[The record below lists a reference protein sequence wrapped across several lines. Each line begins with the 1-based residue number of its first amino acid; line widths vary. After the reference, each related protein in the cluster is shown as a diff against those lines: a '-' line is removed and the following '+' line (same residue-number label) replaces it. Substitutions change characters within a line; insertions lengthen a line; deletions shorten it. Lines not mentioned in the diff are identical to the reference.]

1 MIRLERDAA
10 ASLNLLGAPE
20 GSIAYVDADHGV
32 DQQEDRV
39 PAGLRETQRGRRPDD
54 DHRPAPGR
62 LPPRQPERHGR
73 QQQQDAVARAAA
85 QAVEYLPPESVEVV
99 GTGIVASMV
108 RSYAGVASGTV
119 AARPRAIIDTTGD
132 PDTIRESCRRVADLG
147 VVVLAG
153 EASGRRI
160 ELNLYPDV
168 HVRGLSLVGAPP
180 PLLEDFLAAAAGE
193 RDSRIEADCLAELA
207 HASPGSPLPGGAWF
221 RIG

>member
-20 GSIAYVDADHGV
+20 GTIAYVDADWLADDVASVPHLAV
-32 DQQEDRV
+32 LPDRQLV
-39 PAGLRETQRGRRPDD
+39 WSGGHSRELPGDIDPDVAAV
-54 DHRPAPGR
+54 RA
-62 LPPRQPERHGR
+62 LT
-73 QQQQDAVARAAA
+73 AVARAAA

-221 RIG
+221 RIS